1 MGRVLRWGSRIL
13 LLVLIMDLIYVAS
26 IWPNWQQLAHGAIPK
41 SRFMDHYLA
50 VRAMNRWPGL
60 RWDPVPMSQIPRY
73 MQRAVIV
80 AEDSRFYQ
88 HDGFDLIAIKDAF
101 DYNLEKGR
109 IVFGASTISQ
119 QTVKN
124 LFLTPS
130 RDPVRKWHEALL
142 TWGLEHYLTKRR
154 ILEIYLNTA
163 EFGRGIYGVDA
174 ASRAY
179 WGIPV
184 SQLSVVQAAE
194 LAASLPSPVKNN
206 PAHRGVF
213 FVHHTQ
219 KILNLLAR
227 QFEIPAETQDS
238 GLNAEH
244 PSAAV
249 PPAEN
254 NGTTPAPVQDQPIG
268 PLRTI

>member
-1 MGRVLRWGSRIL
+1 
-13 LLVLIMDLIYVAS
+13 
-26 IWPNWQQLAHGAIPK
+26 
-41 SRFMDHYLA
+41 MDHYQA
-50 VRAMNRWPGL
+50 VRAANHWPRL
-60 RWDPVPMSQIPRY
+60 RWDPVPLSQIPKY
-73 MQRAVIV
+73 MRRAVIV
-80 AEDSRFYQ
+80 AEDSRFYEN
-88 HDGFDLIAIKDAF
+88 DGFDLIAIKDAF
-101 DYNLEKGR
+101 DYNIEKGR

-119 QTVKN
+119 QTAKN

-130 RDPVRKWHEALL
+130 RNPVRKWHEALL
-142 TWGLEHYLTKRR
+142 TWGMEHHLTKNR

-213 FVHHTQ
+213 FVHHMH
-219 KILNLLAR
+219 KILSLLAR
-227 QFEIPAETQDS
+227 QYEVPSGTRNT
-238 GLNAEH
+238 GLNTDH
-244 PSAAV
+244 PATLV
-249 PPAEN
+249 PPAN
-254 NGTTPAPVQDQPIG
+254 NTTTPAPIEDESIG